1 MGNCLGCGKK
11 LSYWEG
17 FATKGE
23 DFCKTCFPKRKEIF
37 NRLNTERELKE
48 KKQKETEKKQEEIY
62 IKEKEKEKEIKKIL
76 RKISTKKQK
85 KLILEKVNHLEDK
98 EKSKL
103 IEDFDEFN
111 ESETVI
117 WVFRIITIV
126 LWVYL
131 GKNVIFGSIL
141 FFIFFPLSWFFL
153 HSKKNKLI
161 NKIKIL
167 SKR

>member
-1 MGNCLGCGKK
+1 MLYLEGNRSC
-11 LSYWEG
+11 
-17 FATKGE
+17 GE
-23 DFCKTCFPKRKEIF
+23 DQTWKR
-37 NRLNTERELKE
+37 
-48 KKQKETEKKQEEIY
+48 
-62 IKEKEKEKEIKKIL
+62 
-76 RKISTKKQK
+76 
-85 KLILEKVNHLEDK
+85 DK

-141 FFIFFPLSWFFL
+141 FFIFNPIKP
-153 HSKKNKLI
+153 SKGADTIPKV
-161 NKIKIL
+161 
-167 SKR
+167 R